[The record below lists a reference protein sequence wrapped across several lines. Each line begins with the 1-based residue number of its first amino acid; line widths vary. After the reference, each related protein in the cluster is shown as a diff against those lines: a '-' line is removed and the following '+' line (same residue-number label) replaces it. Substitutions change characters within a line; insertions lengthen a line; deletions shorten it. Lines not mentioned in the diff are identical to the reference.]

1 MQREMRKSLFVKQN
15 NTTPVVKYQENFQ
28 SVNVFQTANLLAEK
42 QKLERENE
50 KNNKRISQIENM
62 LNFNK

>member
-28 SVNVFQTANLLAEK
+28 SVNVFQTTNLLAEK

>member
-1 MQREMRKSLFVKQN
+1 MRKSLFVKQN

-28 SVNVFQTANLLAEK
+28 SVNVFQTTNLLAEK